1 MTKKTRFFN
10 SLQLYIQI
18 LLFALAIQVLIANN
32 FLIFKIGI
40 EIGWII
46 IAMAVNILI
55 YNLRKKESK

>member
-1 MTKKTRFFN
+1 MTKKTRFFY

-55 YNLRKKESK
+55 YNLRKKEPK